1 MILTCPN
8 CDTRYQTDAT
18 KFAPPG
24 RNVRCAK
31 CGHVWFQ
38 GPPEPEVDAEP
49 EQEVMPAAAEVPP
62 APMSP
67 MAAHDEEQVVHHGFA
82 GDVGAASMSSVERG
96 HVVDVPQRRRRGGRI
111 FVWLLLI
118 LIIAAAAFLAV
129 KYRQT
134 VATMWPKTASAY
146 AALGMNV
153 NVLGLDIRDVSPGAG
168 FDGSQP
174 VLEVKG
180 RIVNITDHAIPVPE
194 VRVALIDNEAREI
207 YHWKFDAGMGSLGAG
222 ASGDFTTRL
231 NAPPQGAKNIAVR
244 FVRPGE
250 S

>member
-38 GPPEPEVDAEP
+38 APLEPEAEAEP
-49 EQEVMPAAAEVPP
+49 ESEAAAAEVPP
-62 APMSP
+62 GPMSP
-67 MAAHDEEQVVHHGFA
+67 MAAHDEDHAPMHHGFA
-82 GDVGAASMSSVERG
+82 PNAGAASMSSAERG
-96 HVVDVPQRRRRGGRI
+96 HIVDVPRRRRGGRVI
-111 FVWLLLI
+111 VWLLLI
-118 LIIAAAAFLAV
+118 LIIAAAAFIAV

-134 VATMWPKTASAY
+134 VATMWPKTASVY
-146 AALGMNV
+146 AALGMKV
-153 NVLGLDIRDVSPGAG
+153 NVLGLDIRDVSPGTA
-168 FDGSQP
+168 FDGSQS

-194 VRVALIDNEAREI
+194 VRVALIDGEAREI

-250 S
+250 P